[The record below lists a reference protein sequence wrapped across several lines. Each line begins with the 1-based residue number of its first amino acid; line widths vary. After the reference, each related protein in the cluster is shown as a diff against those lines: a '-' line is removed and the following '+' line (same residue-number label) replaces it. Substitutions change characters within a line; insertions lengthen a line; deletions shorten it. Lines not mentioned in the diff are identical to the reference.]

1 MVTTSLADRI
11 RNCRLQLKLSQA
23 ELAGM
28 SGTKQSHISKL
39 ELGRAQGTR
48 TIAELAK
55 ALQVNAYWLATGK
68 QEKRIQP
75 DTNRLASGKTER
87 RAQFV
92 DVSQSVTRQ
101 ISKLNDYF
109 LRADPEGRKE
119 LQQMAEHL
127 ADRSSPR

>member
-11 RNCRLQLKLSQA
+11 RDCRLKLKLSQA
-23 ELAGM
+23 ELARM

-75 DTNRLASGKTER
+75 ATNRLASGEAER
-87 RAQFV
+87 RAQFA
-92 DVSQSVTRQ
+92 DVPQSVTRQ
-101 ISKLNDYF
+101 INKLNEYF
-109 LRADPEGRKE
+109 LRADPEARME
-119 LQQMAEHL
+119 LLQMAEQL
-127 ADRSSPR
+127 AGKSSPR

>member
-1 MVTTSLADRI
+1 MVTTSLANRI
-11 RNCRLQLKLSQA
+11 RDCRLKLKLSQA
-23 ELAGM
+23 ELARM

-55 ALQVNAYWLATGK
+55 ALQVEAYWLATGK

-75 DTNRLASGKTER
+75 ATNRLASGEAER
-87 RAQFV
+87 RAQFA
-92 DVSQSVTRQ
+92 DVPQSVTRQ

-109 LRADPEGRKE
+109 LRADPEARKE
-119 LQQMAEHL
+119 LLQMAEQL
-127 ADRSSPR
+127 AGKSS

>member
-1 MVTTSLADRI
+1 MVTTSLANRI
-11 RNCRLQLKLSQA
+11 RDCRLKLKLSQA
-23 ELAGM
+23 ELARM

-75 DTNRLASGKTER
+75 ATNRLASGEAER
-87 RAQFV
+87 RAQFA
-92 DVSQSVTRQ
+92 DVPQSVTRQ

-109 LRADPEGRKE
+109 LRADPEARKE
-119 LQQMAEHL
+119 LLQMAEQL
-127 ADRSSPR
+127 AGKSS

>member
-1 MVTTSLADRI
+1 MVTTSLANRI
-11 RNCRLQLKLSQA
+11 RNCRLKLKLSQA

-55 ALQVNAYWLATGK
+55 ALQVEAYWLATGK
-68 QEKRIQP
+68 KEKRVQP

-92 DVSQSVTRQ
+92 DVSQPVARQ
-101 ISKLNDYF
+101 ISKLNEYF

-119 LQQMAEHL
+119 LLQMAKHL
-127 ADRSSPR
+127 AGKSS